1 MLNLKLRIGAKLAIS
16 ASVGVLLVAAMI
28 ANQIRVNQVNKG
40 NDARITASQELQKS
54 IMSADVAARRI
65 VIMNRDSR
73 AASKADEV
81 DSAVQ
86 RMNAFAKEGQ
96 QALDAA
102 LAKADV
108 PAIRDMLT
116 KTKGLFDQYVA
127 SLLEVAAEQ
136 KIFITDMQG
145 QSAQGREWSDKLA
158 EFMALPA
165 LAKEAKNDDIVRTI
179 DKAESSFRQA
189 RLLFWSF
196 LSVRDPAQVTRIEP
210 QLVATTNS
218 IKAAQTLA
226 GDATLQAT
234 LEQLTG
240 FVPRYRATIGK
251 LSGITAKQAAIMKD
265 RADPLRLEIDGLLGN
280 VKQAVE
286 KRAAEIRDEA
296 DAQDAASVMFNM
308 VSGVLVVLML
318 IGSAVFAA
326 LTIARPIRRIGEV
339 LLELAGGNKAVDVP
353 YAERGDEVGDAAR
366 AAKTFKENL
375 VRIEK
380 MEAEQKAIEAQ
391 NALQRKADMHQ
402 LADSFQAAVGGIV
415 DAVSSAST
423 QLEAAANTL
432 TQTAESTQQ
441 LSGMVAAAS
450 EEASSN
456 VESVASA
463 AEEMTASVNEISRQV
478 QDSSRIAGE
487 AVKQA
492 EKTDARINEL
502 SQAAGRIGDVVK
514 LITAI
519 AEQTNLLAL
528 NATIEA
534 ARAGEAG
541 RGFAV
546 VASEVKA
553 LASQTAKAT
562 EEIGTQIAGMQA
574 ATQES
579 VAAIKEIGSTIGR
592 ISEIAST
599 IAATVE
605 QQGAATGEIAR
616 NVGQAAKGTAQVAEN
631 ITEVNRGASATGSAS
646 SQVLSSAQSLSK
658 ESNHLK
664 LEVDKFLNTVRAA

>member
-16 ASVGVLLVAAMI
+16 ASIGVLLVVAMI
-28 ANQIRVNQVNKG
+28 VNQIRVNQVNKG
-40 NDARITASQELQKS
+40 NDARLTASQELQKS
-54 IMSADVAARRI
+54 VMGADVALRRLI
-65 VIMNRDSR
+65 IMNRDSR
-73 AASKADEV
+73 TGAKAEEV
-81 DSAVQ
+81 DTAVQ

-102 LAKADV
+102 LTKADV
-108 PAIRDMLT
+108 PAIREDLT
-116 KTKGLFDQYVA
+116 KAKGQFDRYVA

-136 KIFITDMQG
+136 KVFIVDMQL
-145 QSAQGREWSDKLA
+145 QSTQGREWGDKLIA
-158 EFMALPA
+158 FMALPD
-165 LAKEAKNDDIVRTI
+165 LAKEPKRDELVRVM
-179 DKAESSFRQA
+179 DKAESSFKQA
-189 RLLFWSF
+189 RLLFWAF
-196 LSVRDPAQVTRIEP
+196 LTTRDIGQSSRIEP
-210 QLVATTNS
+210 QLTLTLDAMKT
-218 IKAAQTLA
+218 AQTLPSEATVRRAVDELA
-226 GDATLQAT
+226 GYA
-234 LEQLTG
+234 
-240 FVPRYRATIGK
+240 PRYRDLIAKIIATNV
-251 LSGITAKQAAIMKD
+251 KQATIMKD
-265 RADPLRLEIDGLLGN
+265 RADPLRLEIDGVLGN

-286 KRAAEIRDEA
+286 KRAAEIRADA

-339 LLELAGGNKAVDVP
+339 LLELAGGNKTVEVP
-353 YAERGDEVGDAAR
+353 YSERGDEVGDAAR

-375 VRIEK
+375 IRIEK
-380 MEAEQKAIEAQ
+380 MEAEQKSIEMQ
-391 NALQRKADMHQ
+391 NAVQRKADMHK
-402 LADSFQAAVGGIV
+402 LADSFQAAVGGII
-415 DAVSSAST
+415 DAVSSSST

-432 TQTAESTQQ
+432 TQTAESTQS

-463 AEEMTASVNEISRQV
+463 AEEMTASVTEISRQV

-492 EKTDARINEL
+492 VQTDARINEL

-546 VASEVKA
+546 VATEVKA
-553 LASQTAKAT
+553 LAAQTAKAT

-574 ATQES
+574 ATQDS

-592 ISEIAST
+592 ISDIAAT

-605 QQGAATGEIAR
+605 QQGAATSEIAR
-616 NVGQAAKGTAQVAEN
+616 NVQQAARGTAQVAEN

-646 SQVLSSAQSLSK
+646 TQVLSSAQSLSK
-658 ESNHLK
+658 ESHHLK